1 MPPKDPSTDTE
12 PIAVKL
18 AKYDKFVNDK
28 LKVDLQKTLEARD
41 KLYDTISEYL
51 KLKSQIEVI
60 QENNLKEMKTMVDLG
75 SNFYVQAK
83 MYVIGLDNTYG
94 YVKII
99 AFQLSFHPLGSHCRP
114 DTTYIYVNVGFGFHV
129 QMTLE
134 EAKNFVGKKEA
145 QLQKR
150 ADKHTEE
157 AAKIRANIKL
167 VLEAMSEILQLEGK
181 QAPRYEPW

>member
-83 MYVIGLDNTYG
+83 I
-94 YVKII
+94 
-99 AFQLSFHPLGSHCRP
+99 P